1 MQYRNLG
8 KLKVSAIGMG
18 CMGFSH
24 GYGKAPQ
31 KSEAVRLI
39 LEAFDRGCTFYDT
52 AEGYLHGENEK
63 LLGDA
68 LKSIRNKVVL
78 ATKFHLDD
86 SEVGSDL
93 KTAVRAHLQRSL
105 GRLGCDHVDLYYYHR
120 VNPKFDLA
128 QVAKAVAPLIKEGL
142 IGGWGLSQVSCEQ
155 IKLAHEICPLT
166 AVQSEYSIVERMFEK
181 DVVPLCEK
189 LGIGFV
195 PFSPMGQGFLS
206 GAYRAGGVYEGD
218 DVRRAITRF
227 KDENMQKNL
236 PLLSLMQE
244 YAQKYGMTL
253 AQFALCWILKMSPVH
268 VPIPGMRTSARI
280 QENLEAADFEISAGD
295 LKEFNQKL
303 EGLTL
308 YGNRTDEDI
317 MAMYKEDDRARPQAV
332 LD

>member
-1 MQYRNLG
+1 MKYRNLG

-24 GYGKAPQ
+24 GYGRAPE
-31 KSEAVRLI
+31 KSEAIKLMQ
-39 LEAFDRGCTFYDT
+39 EAFDRGCTFYDT

-63 LLGDA
+63 LVGEA
-68 LKSIRNKVVL
+68 LKPIRGKVVL

-86 SEVGSDL
+86 SEAGSDL
-93 KTAVRAHLQRSL
+93 KAAVRSHLQRSL
-105 GRLGCDHVDLYYYHR
+105 ARLGCDHVELYYYHR
-120 VNPKFDLA
+120 VNPKFELA
-128 QVAKAVAPLIKEGL
+128 QVAEAVAPLIKEGL
-142 IGGWGLSQVSCEQ
+142 IGGWGLSQVTPAE
-155 IKLAHEICPLT
+155 IRLAHKFCPLT
-166 AVQSEYSIVERMFEK
+166 AVQSEYSIVERLFEK
-181 DVVPLCEK
+181 DVVPLCES

-206 GAYRAGGVYEGD
+206 GAYAPGGTYTGD

-244 YAQKYGMTL
+244 YAGRYGMTL

-268 VPIPGMRTSARI
+268 VPIPGMRTLSRI
-280 QENLEAADFEISAGD
+280 EENLGAAGFEITNED

-303 EGLTL
+303 AGLTL

-317 MAMYKEDDRARPQAV
+317 MAMYRQDDLAKPGAV